1 MVKQYGED
9 SLLQGDDVRAVR
21 SEQCAVYGAE
31 PFSRKMNRGK
41 IKNHGK
47 LLKVF
52 HDFLFC

>member
-9 SLLQGDDVRAVR
+9 SLLQGDNVRAVR
-21 SEQCAVYGAE
+21 SEQCAIYGAE
-31 PFSRKMNRGK
+31 AFSCKMNRGK